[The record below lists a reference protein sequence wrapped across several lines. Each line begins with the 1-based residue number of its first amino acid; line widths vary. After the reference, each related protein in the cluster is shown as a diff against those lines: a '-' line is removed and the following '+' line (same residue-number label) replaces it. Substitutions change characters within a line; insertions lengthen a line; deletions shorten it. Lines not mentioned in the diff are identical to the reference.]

1 MKDKKA
7 QLEQIARYNHL
18 IQSQTGR
25 AVRPYRAD
33 GYVNFLNKYGTKRDS
48 SEAYMFVPEPDVS
61 DDYLADFYENSGLFA
76 KIIDSPAEEA
86 VKHGFELKDIADS
99 RVEKFYK
106 AGLEELDWSNVF
118 EQGIKWQRL
127 FGGAIAVMLINDGR
141 GIEEPLDWKHIKS
154 IDDIRVFERSV
165 VEPDYTSMFKYD
177 PQNPFGTRGSRLGAP
192 EFYHVYSKWGNF
204 DVHESRVLEFRNGI
218 LPENT
223 PNLRYEL
230 WGAPEYVR
238 INKAIR
244 DASVS
249 YGYAPK
255 LLERAVQAVYKM
267 RGLSELLSYEQG
279 EDVVLRRAQ
288 VIDVARGLLNTLMI
302 DADGEDYSFQSFS
315 FSGAN
320 EIIAVTCEML
330 SAVTNI
336 PQTMLFGRP
345 PLNMSANDETAME
358 NWYSYVQRIQ
368 EKSMKSNLRYLLS
381 VLFRAGIRTGEID
394 EVPNIEIE
402 FNPLKVNSESEQLDV
417 DLKKAQIEQTK
428 AGTAQQYIDM
438 QVLDATEVRKKLAE
452 SDEFDIEE
460 ILDDY
465 DEEELFENDPSNQP
479 QPGMPGMEGQ
489 PTEAAG
495 IMPQQGAPLPGTEKD
510 TDPGTEGSAAANAP
524 AATKLPQDMSKEEL
538 ALADKV
544 NEEEPDKEDEDTVA
558 AECKGVGVIV
568 VKDGKILCGT
578 RFNDTGYGLLCGP
591 GGHIEQGETPEQAAV
606 REAQEEFGITPKSL
620 ISLGAG
626 AIEPETNSYPEVFLC
641 TDWAG
646 EVKCDEDE
654 MIYPHFLSLAEL
666 EEYKNQLYH
675 PFKASLGLLLKKLYR
690 MDSKYD
696 EWLEKNL
703 DEFKND
709 DEEVAFKDFLQHV
722 MGKTSVDNEDVDT
735 IDLIYRTWRQE
746 RDLHARKDAAD
757 KDVEWITVNGTPVP
771 LDDEGNMTGKVA
783 DKIKSTAK
791 KVKDHITEASA
802 PSMED
807 DMEKQGFKKNAEG
820 RWEKTTGRDALTDRV
835 KLASGSS
842 AEARKCFAEMPIGT
856 SVKMKYGTFTKTGE
870 DVFIDQKGRKN
881 NTNAMVNSINPADY
895 STYPVFSESDDV
907 SSSAAT
913 ETRYSGKTDFKHG
926 SVSKEAAQKRF
937 SECAK
942 NAEKLGQTL
951 TSEEFEG
958 MLGSVKDYNF
968 GPECTMI
975 LAAQADPDRPTHA
988 SKIFDFKDK
997 EERKTYEKKAEQIER
1012 MIALSDKMTEPA
1024 YRGIGLNSS
1033 MVSEEDLR
1041 SILDKLKP
1049 GADISFGH
1057 LSSWSRNRGT
1067 ASSYAGSATDME
1079 LEEGENYAIVYRLRK
1094 PKSLAAMTSIMPE
1107 GECLAPKA
1115 AKFKVLSVKHSYDE
1129 DLAEHSYLVDVEEV

>member
-106 AGLEELDWSNVF
+106 ASLEELDWSNVF

-223 PNLRYEL
+223 PNLRYEM

-279 EDVVLRRAQ
+279 EDVALRRAQ

-336 PQTMLFGRP
+336 PQTILFGRP
-345 PLNMSANDETAME
+345 PQGMTSGDETAME

-479 QPGMPGMEGQ
+479 QPGMPGAEGQ
-489 PTEAAG
+489 PTDAAG
-495 IMPQQGAPLPGTEKD
+495 IMPQQGAPIPGTEKD

-544 NEEEPDKEDEDTVA
+544 NEEEPDKEDEDTVT

-591 GGHIEQGETPEQAAV
+591 GGHIEQGETPEQAAI

-626 AIEPETNSYPEVFLC
+626 AVEPETNSYPEVFLC
-641 TDWAG
+641 TEWAG

-654 MIYPHFLSLAEL
+654 MIYPHFLSLSEL

-696 EWLEKNL
+696 EWLEENL
-703 DEFKND
+703 GEFKND
-709 DEEVAFKDFLQHV
+709 DEEVAFKSFLQHV
-722 MGKTSVDNEDVDT
+722 MGKTSVDNEDVET
-735 IDLIYRTWRQE
+735 IDLIYKTWRQE

-757 KDVEWITVNGTPVP
+757 KDVQWITVNGTPVP
-771 LDDEGNMTGKVA
+771 LDDEGNMTGKIA
-783 DKIKSTAK
+783 DKIKSTSK
-791 KVKDHITEASA
+791 KVKDHVTEAGA
-802 PSMED
+802 PSSDD
-807 DMEKQGFKKNAEG
+807 DMKRQGYEKNPEG
-820 RWEKTTGRDALTDRV
+820 HWQKAKRGGKSVTVHDAPNGAIFTDADMEIWQKDGDEFV
-835 KLASGSS
+835 NM
-842 AEARKCFAEMPIGT
+842 E
-856 SVKMKYGTFTKTGE
+856 TGE
-870 DVFIDQKGRKN
+870 VASADDLSDWEPNPFESNGDLSSPYGSPIKKEDLDQMLWRMAQKELEEEGQITVTADDLDR
-881 NTNAMVNSINPADY
+881 MVSATRHYGSGADCQGMLY
-895 STYPVFSESDDV
+895 SQDPDSYPEIPSMF
-907 SSSAAT
+907 
-913 ETRYSGKTDFKHG
+913 
-926 SVSKEAAQKRF
+926 SKE
-937 SECAK
+937 ELDDLAK
-942 NAEKLGQTL
+942 EAK
-951 TSEEFEG
+951 SVDEFISRSPKVQHPVYRG
-958 MLGSVKDYNF
+958 MTFNSV
-968 GPECTMI
+968 
-975 LAAQADPDRPTHA
+975 ADPDNLKKTLD
-988 SKIFDFKDK
+988 SLKIGG
-997 EERKTYEKKAEQIER
+997 EISYGH
-1012 MIALSDKMTEPA
+1012 IA
-1024 YRGIGLNSS
+1024 
-1033 MVSEEDLR
+1033 
-1041 SILDKLKP
+1041 
-1049 GADISFGH
+1049 
-1057 LSSWSRNRGT
+1057 SWSTNEGT
-1067 ASSYAGSATDME
+1067 ARSYSYGSVDYFQD
-1079 LEEGENYAIVYRLRK
+1079 EGENYSVVYTLMR
-1094 PKSLAAMTSIMPE
+1094 PKSVASLRAINPE
-1107 GECLAPKA
+1107 GECLSPSTAR
-1115 AKFKVLSVKHSYDE
+1115 FRIVDVMEDYDE
-1129 DLAEHSYLVDVEEV
+1129 DVECHTFSVYLEEI